1 MERKWWTLIA
11 VCFGT
16 FMLLLD
22 ITVVNV
28 ALPDIQAALHSSF
41 ADLQWVVDAYAL
53 TLAAFLLTAG
63 VLGDMYG
70 RRGMFAIGLVL
81 FSLASL
87 TCGLSTSP
95 LMLNLSRGAQ
105 GVGGAIMFATSLALI
120 AQAFTGRER
129 GTAIGVYGAVV
140 GGAVAVGPLVGG
152 AITSGIGWRWIFFV
166 NIPIG
171 VVAVVITLSKV
182 DNAKFSTGRRIDWLG
197 FITFSASLFLLV
209 FALVQ
214 GNAKGWGSTMIL
226 SMLIASAVLMA
237 VFIVGEWKQA
247 DPMLDLRLFQ
257 RPAMVGVSL
266 GSFTLSAS
274 IFAMFLYLTLY
285 IQEILGY
292 SPFQAGLRFL
302 PLTMLAF
309 IVAPVAG
316 KLTVRIQ
323 SRLMMSLGLLLVAAG
338 CELMSHVQATSS
350 WVVLLPG
357 FVVCGVGI
365 GITNPVL
372 ASGAVSVVPPERSGM
387 SSGAASTF
395 RQVGIATGIAG
406 LGAVFV
412 HQIKPAVLSSLEST
426 AAGRAVVAHGGSSL
440 GAAVSTDGVRQVAAS
455 IPSEAG
461 RNALLTSYQAG
472 FTSTFDHLMG
482 IATVVAL
489 VGAVGCLFLVR
500 QKDFVPSHGEGEWKP
515 PAGDAGDAEKAGDPG
530 DGAAQP
536 TAAHTG

>member
-1 MERKWWTLIA
+1 MDRKWWTLIA

-28 ALPDIQAALHSSF
+28 ALPDIQAALHTSF

-87 TCGLSTSP
+87 TCGLATTP
-95 LMLNLSRGAQ
+95 LMLNLSRAAQ

-120 AQAFTGRER
+120 AQAFSGRER

-140 GGAVAVGPLVGG
+140 GGAVAIGPLVGG

-197 FITFSASLFLLV
+197 FVTFTASLFLLV
-209 FALVQ
+209 YALVQ
-214 GNAKGWGSTMIL
+214 GNAKGWGSTAIV
-226 SMLIASAVLMA
+226 SMLVGSGVLMA
-237 VFIVGEWKQA
+237 VFVVGEWRQD
-247 DPMLDLRLFQ
+247 DPMLDLGLFR

-285 IQEILGY
+285 MQTVLGY
-292 SPFQAGLRFL
+292 SPFQAGVRFL

-309 IVAPVAG
+309 FAAPVAG
-316 KLTVRIQ
+316 KLTVKVQ
-323 SRLMMSLGLLLVAAG
+323 SRFMMSLGLVLVALS

-350 WVVLLPG
+350 WLVLLPG
-357 FVVCGVGI
+357 FLVGGIGI

-372 ASGAVSVVPPERSGM
+372 ASASVSVVPPERSGM
-387 SSGAASTF
+387 STGTASTF

-412 HQIKPAVLSSLEST
+412 HQVKPAVVASLQST
-426 AAGRAVVAHGGSSL
+426 PTGQAVLAHGGSQL
-440 GAAVSTDGVRQVAAS
+440 GSALASGGVRQAAAA
-455 IPSEAG
+455 IPVESA
-461 RNALLTSYQAG
+461 RTALLSAYRSG
-472 FTSTFDHLMG
+472 FVSTFDHLMG
-482 IATVVAL
+482 IAAVVAL

-500 QKDFVPSHGEGEWKP
+500 QRDFVPSLDEGEWG
-515 PAGDAGDAEKAGDPG
+515 GDAGDVPGAGGGVAGGG
-530 DGAAQP
+530 DERS
-536 TAAHTG
+536 TAAHAG